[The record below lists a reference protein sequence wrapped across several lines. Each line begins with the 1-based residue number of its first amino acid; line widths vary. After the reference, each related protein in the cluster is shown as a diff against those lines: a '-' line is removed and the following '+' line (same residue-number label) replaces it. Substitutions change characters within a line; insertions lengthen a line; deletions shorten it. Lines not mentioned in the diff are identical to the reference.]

1 MDGRHYSK
9 REVANA
15 GKAIA
20 AYEGAYTE
28 LAEEAAILEAWRQA
42 HNRVMID
49 VKAELAQLV
58 MEKCSSAVVVGRLKR
73 ADAIVAKLRRADV
86 KHKLSMLQD
95 IAGCRVIVDTLEE
108 LELLSSL
115 IIEHQS
121 PFARWGWN
129 PAPRP
134 RLSGVLGIELPVP
147 ERFRG

>member
-95 IAGCRVIVDTLEE
+95 IAGCTL
-108 LELLSSL
+108 SL
-115 IIEHQS
+115 IPLKS
-121 PFARWGWN
+121 
-129 PAPRP
+129 
-134 RLSGVLGIELPVP
+134 LSC
-147 ERFRG
+147 